1 LKRAILAYL
10 LAIIMH
16 MSFKALKANQL
27 NQYVPFLKKEI
38 EGKYLSSPI
47 LYAKD
52 TFLFHISGKGYHT
65 LVICLD
71 GTSPRVYLSQDGLE
85 GSSLDDRFL
94 SVLKKECG
102 NAYVTSVS
110 QFEGDRVLKFDFL
123 SLNSVFKEEKK
134 SIYIELLPHHPNLI
148 LVDGNNRI
156 IAAYRNSSLD
166 DKRPIMRGL
175 TYLPLEH
182 PSFAMV
188 SLPFS
193 IEEYQEACEKQEVA
207 LAQKRK
213 MERFGYAFTYFKNRE
228 KMLKRKLSY
237 LQNDED
243 EAKKHLNDG
252 KKGEA
257 IFICYSSLDN
267 RQGYFEYEGLRVE
280 LDPAKSLAMNA
291 EMYFKRAKKAKETL
305 LQCGKFK
312 KEAEKELADVIAIL
326 AQLEVSNEAGL
337 ELLSKDFR
345 IPVSKSKKENEKISC
360 SLNSETI
367 PYFIE
372 VNGTKFLFGKSAK
385 QNAFLTFLYDTSKEH
400 YWFHIA
406 SRSGSHVIIKK
417 ENPSEEEM
425 RIAAEIC
432 LINSSECDGDVLY
445 TKRKYVRKGST
456 LGEAILKEYKT
467 IHLKNV
473 SKTTADL
480 LKKAKHV
487 ELR

>member
-1 LKRAILAYL
+1 MAYL
-10 LAIIMH
+10 FVIILDMN
-16 MSFKALKANQL
+16 FKALKANQL

-52 TFLFHISGKGYHT
+52 TFLFHVSGKGYHT
-65 LVICLD
+65 LVVCLD
-71 GTSPRVYLSQDGLE
+71 GTSPRVYLSEEGLE
-85 GSSLDDRFL
+85 GTSLDDKFL

-102 NAYVTSVS
+102 NAYITSIS

-134 SIYIELLPHHPNLI
+134 SIYIELLPHHPNFI
-148 LVDGNNRI
+148 LVDGDNKI
-156 IAAYRNSSLD
+156 IAAYRSSTLD
-166 DKRPIMRGL
+166 DKRPVMKGL
-175 TYLPLEH
+175 TYQPLEH
-182 PSFAMV
+182 PSFVMEP
-188 SLPFS
+188 LPFS
-193 IEEYQEACEKQEVA
+193 LEEYQKACKEEENV

-228 KMLKRKLSY
+228 KMLTRKLSY
-237 LQNDED
+237 LQKDEE

-252 KKGEA
+252 EKGEA
-257 IFICYSSLDN
+257 IYICYSSINN
-267 RQGYFEYEGLRVE
+267 RQGSFEYEGLKVE
-280 LDPAKSLAMNA
+280 LDPSKSLSMNA
-291 EMYFKRAKKAKETL
+291 ETYFKRVKKAKETL
-305 LQCGKFK
+305 HQCNKFK
-312 KEAEKELADVIAIL
+312 EETEKELADIKASL
-326 AQLEVSNEAGL
+326 AQLEVANEAGL
-337 ELLSKDFR
+337 ELLAKDFK
-345 IPVSKSKKENEKISC
+345 IPMNKSKKENGKASC

-372 VNGTKFLFGKSAK
+372 INGTKFLFGKSAK

-432 LINSSECDGDVLY
+432 LINSSEEDGDVLY
-445 TKRKYVRKGST
+445 TKRKYIRKGPA

-473 SKTTADL
+473 SKTTKEFL
-480 LKKAKHV
+480 SKAKHV